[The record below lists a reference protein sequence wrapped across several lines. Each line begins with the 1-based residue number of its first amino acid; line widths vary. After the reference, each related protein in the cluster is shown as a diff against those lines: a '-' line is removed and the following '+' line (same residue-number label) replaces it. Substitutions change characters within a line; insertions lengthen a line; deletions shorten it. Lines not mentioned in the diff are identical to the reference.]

1 MVIDEVKFND
11 AKQHGVGDDN
21 STSDSITKY
30 NGEKRKVKLS
40 TNGKED
46 LQKNTE
52 YYKTVLE
59 GEEENEEEDNM
70 T

>member
-11 AKQHGVGDDN
+11 EKQHGVGDDN
-21 STSDSITKY
+21 STSASITKY